1 MSKNLKQIEGI
12 QKQLNEC
19 AVNAYDRGYKQGQ
32 KDMEQDTMAI
42 LENGKMMGRVEAWEC
57 CRKLFATM
65 PEKDIEQAFYAEWH
79 NGGFNALM
87 NLDVTD
93 AIRRVEEYE
102 KKKKDDEIK
111 VGDEVYIIMK
121 NCPSVVTCIFSESGL
136 GNPKAVHI
144 TGNGKYAVTPLSQ
157 LHKTGRHFDA
167 IVEVLQQLKEIW
179 K

>member
-1 MSKNLKQIEGI
+1 MGKNLKQIEGI

-19 AVNAYDRGYKQGQ
+19 AVNAYDWGYKQGQ

-93 AIRRVEEYE
+93 AIRRIEEYE

-111 VGDEVYIIMK
+111 VGDEVDHDGLKCVVVKVWQDCICTISQVGTT
-121 NCPSVVTCIFSESGL
+121 PSYTDKSVL
-136 GNPKAVHI
+136 K
-144 TGNGKYAVTPLSQ
+144 
-157 LHKTGRHFDA
+157 KTGRHFDA
-167 IVEVLQQLKEIW
+167 IAEILQQLNRIGENNDTQS
-179 K
+179 